1 MSLIQYTALQKIF
14 TKCAKCI
21 EFFLQNV
28 NYSQH
33 SRIKGVTNV
42 SHHVKTTVAC
52 DGDHED
58 DEEGEEEDYSEDEMV
73 GEDEEEEEVVIG
85 SEEDDIHEEEF
96 ELKNYMESEE
106 EEYDEEEEDEE
117 EEDAVDTEEE
127 EEQEKE
133 EEKEDEEGEEE
144 EEAEVQVQGNE
155 NDEMGDEESEN
166 LAEEENEDEELPAT
180 FVSKPKPNFL
190 TLQKYRT
197 QGHASVRYTA
207 KGGKAML
214 FNMCDEQDSEVMRLL
229 MKNPPE
235 GTTWR
240 VLRGDTAQDC
250 GSQKRGRSCVPGFT
264 TASDEDT
271 NVKQGSVKVNDNT
284 KRQERKLA
292 AKQDINARK
301 ASAKESTTA
310 KAPTKPATMKNQ
322 KTAQA
327 TAKQGCTS
335 SSAEA
340 DVSKKHAD
348 PKQGEITVKN
358 RIDSDDDSL
367 DLGDVEGVRAEM
379 AKLAQDTK
387 PKKPLRMS
395 VSAPLVNVADGRAIY
410 LVSFP
415 MRGAIFYFKAAC
427 FQGIIRLAHN
437 KRKLFNPNEDS
448 SWIESISSFNLRD
461 KEFGDESRWLKTRS
475 GNTMDV
481 ICFNVSVP
489 VEDTNAFESALK
501 AQMRYFFDVTRK
513 RKSTVIGRLVL
524 DYCQDLRQGQKGGL
538 GNYCLKKGTTKKGTS
553 KEEVSESKAAE
564 VMTEEIH
571 DHFKDGYTVNYDVP
585 LNKFMVDWDIKE
597 FLSTYIGVNSWD
609 DLSEGDKRK
618 CYRDYPKK
626 SLPDWDEITQESY

>member
-1 MSLIQYTALQKIF
+1 M
-14 TKCAKCI
+14 
-21 EFFLQNV
+21 
-28 NYSQH
+28 
-33 SRIKGVTNV
+33 
-42 SHHVKTTVAC
+42 AC

-58 DEEGEEEDYSEDEMV
+58 DEEVEEEDDFEDEMV
-73 GEDEEEEEVVIG
+73 EEDEEEEEVVIE

-96 ELKNYMESEE
+96 ELQTGYTKSNTESADYMENEE
-106 EEYDEEEEDEE
+106 EDYDEGDEDEE

-144 EEAEVQVQGNE
+144 EEAAVQVQGND
-155 NDEMGDEESEN
+155 NDETGEEESEN
-166 LAEEENEDEELPAT
+166 LAEEENEDEALPAAFFGT
-180 FVSKPKPNFL
+180 PNPNFL
-190 TLQKYRT
+190 TLQKYRA
-197 QGHASVRYTA
+197 QGHGCVCYTA

-214 FNMCDEQDSEVMRLL
+214 FDICIEKDSEVMRIL

-250 GSQKRGRSCVPGFT
+250 GSQKPERSCAPGFT
-264 TASDEDT
+264 TASDEDS
-271 NVKQGSVKVNDNT
+271 NVKQSFAKVDDIT

-292 AKQDINARK
+292 AKRDVNAHE
-301 ASAKESTTA
+301 ASSKESTTVDA
-310 KAPTKPATMKNQ
+310 SSPKKTEKCPTKPTTMKNQ

-327 TAKQGCTS
+327 TAKQGCAS
-335 SSAEA
+335 FSAEEA
-340 DVSKKHAD
+340 VSKKPAD
-348 PKQGEITVKN
+348 PKQGEINVNN

-379 AKLAQDTK
+379 AKLAQGTK

-395 VSAPLVNVADGRAIY
+395 VSAPLVNVADGCARY

-415 MRGAIFYFKAAC
+415 PRGGVFYLKAAC
-427 FQGIIRLAHN
+427 FQGIILLAHK
-437 KRKLFNPNEDS
+437 KRKLLNPNKDS
-448 SWIESISSFNLRD
+448 SWIQSISSYNLRD
-461 KEFGDESRWLKTRS
+461 KEFGDESRWLKTKN
-475 GNTMDV
+475 GNTIDV
-481 ICFNVSVP
+481 ICFIVSVP
-489 VEDTNAFESALK
+489 IEEVNAFESVLK
-501 AQMRYFFDVTRK
+501 AQMRYFLDVTRK
-513 RKSTVIGRLVL
+513 RKSNVIGRLVL
-524 DYCQDLRQGQKGGL
+524 DYCQDLRQGRKGGL

-553 KEEVSESKAAE
+553 KEVVSESKAAE

-571 DHFKDGYTVNYDVP
+571 DHFKDGYTVNYDIP

-618 CYRDYPKK
+618 CYREYPKK
-626 SLPDWDEITQESY
+626 SLPDWDEIAQESY